1 MPVPG
6 EVEPSITSQSDLLN
20 IGKIHKGDCFEL
32 MRKMEAGSVDLA
44 FADPPFNIGYE
55 YDQYHD
61 RQDPDDYVAWSR
73 AWIGEVHRVLKPGG
87 TFWLAIGD
95 EFAAELKVA
104 AQHQVGFAT
113 RSWVVWYYTFG
124 VNCTRKFSRSHAHLF
139 HFVKDES
146 NFTFNAEDPQVRVPS
161 ARALVYADKR
171 ANPAGR
177 LPDDTWLL
185 RPQDL
190 PGGFHPTDDTWYYA
204 RVAGTFKERQRFH
217 GCQMP
222 EQLLGRI
229 IRVSSNPGDVVLDP
243 FAGSGTTLAVAKK
256 LGRRWI
262 GCELSHEYVRAA
274 TARLNAIQ
282 EGEAL
287 DGPADPIASAPSTVN
302 GRRLEKNGRDN
313 SRGATPRGPATGHRA
328 GGMVDIAATANA
340 VAPRNGQDVRS
351 VVRSAIVE
359 AFYAAH
365 EGFSIDWLLANPS
378 LQAAFHEECQS
389 AGLIGGPADWN
400 RELLRLR
407 KTGSFPKRGPIKK
420 VHISDDELDAYS
432 FAAEIAWCLTSEKH
446 GWPSLDEIL
455 CDPQKSAYFDKMARR
470 FASGFEIV
478 QYRWAALHLRKA
490 SRQLVEQVKQFH
502 FVFAKR
508 EFNRFQAWRR
518 LNLPRFTGQHGIYLL
533 RDAARCPLYIGRAL
547 DLGRRFAQHADC
559 SAIDDLAPQVAVIAG
574 DDLPG
579 REYQAAFKE
588 HFVQKYE
595 PRWNVRLVGLDS
607 YW

>member
-1 MPVPG
+1 MSVPA
-6 EVEPSITSQSDLLN
+6 EAEPSVLSKSESLSVGT
-20 IGKIHKGDCFEL
+20 IHQGDCIEL
-32 MRKMEAGSVDLA
+32 MRQMEAGSVDLA

-55 YDQYHD
+55 YDKYHD

-124 VNCTRKFSRSHAHLF
+124 VNCTKKFSRSHAHLF
-139 HFVKDES
+139 HFVKDEN
-146 NFTFNAEDPQVRVPS
+146 NFTFNSEDPQVRVPS

-177 LPDDTWLL
+177 LPDDTWVL

-190 PGGFHPTDDTWYYA
+190 SDGFQPTDDTWYYA
-204 RVAGTFKERQRFH
+204 RVAGTFKERQGFH

-262 GCELSHEYVRAA
+262 GCELSEDYVRAA
-274 TARLNAIQ
+274 AARLNSIQ

-287 DGPADPIASAPSTVN
+287 DGPADPIASAPSTAN
-302 GRRLEKNGRDN
+302 GRRLEKNGLNN
-313 SRGATPRGPATGHRA
+313 SLGATLRGSTIGHRA
-328 GGMVDIAATANA
+328 GGVVHIAATADT
-340 VAPRNGQDVRS
+340 VEPRNRQDVRS

-365 EGFSIDWLLANPS
+365 DGYSIDWLLANPS
-378 LQAAFHEECQS
+378 LQAAFHDACRDS
-389 AGLIGGPADWN
+389 GLIGGPADWN
-400 RELLRLR
+400 HELLRLR
-407 KTGSFPKRGPIKK
+407 KTGGFPKRGQIKK
-420 VHISDDELDAYS
+420 VQISDDELDGYS
-432 FAAEIAWCLTSEKH
+432 FAAEIAWRLTSEKYS
-446 GWPSLDEIL
+446 WPSLDEIL
-455 CDPQKSAYFDKMARR
+455 CDPKKSAYFDKAARR
-470 FASGFEIV
+470 FAGGFEPV
-478 QYRWAALHLRKA
+478 QYRWAALRLRKA
-490 SRQLVEQVKQFH
+490 SRELVERVKQFH
-502 FVFAKR
+502 FVFGKR
-508 EFNRFQAWRR
+508 DFNRFQAWRR
-518 LNLPRFTGQHGIYLL
+518 INPTRLTGQPGIYLL
-533 RDAARCPLYIGRAL
+533 RDAAKRPLYIGRAL

-559 SAIDDLAPQVAVIAG
+559 RAIDDLVPQVAVLAG

-588 HFVQKYE
+588 HLVQKYE